1 MAHRFAMTRRVT
13 FAETDMAGI
22 LHFSNYFRYME
33 ETEHAFFR
41 SLGFQVHAC
50 EQSGAWGWARRNA
63 SCDYQRPLRY
73 EDEVELQLTV
83 KEKRSKALVYEVRF
97 VLDGELAAQGELTAV
112 CVEKGPD
119 GRLRAAEM
127 PAVVAA
133 AIDVAPL
140 T

>member
-1 MAHRFAMTRRVT
+1 MAHRFSMTRRVT

-50 EQSGAWGWARRNA
+50 ERSGAWGWARRNA

-97 VLDGELAAQGELTAV
+97 VLGGELAARGELTAV

-127 PAVVAA
+127 PAAVAA